1 MQKID
6 SDGYVAQLSP
16 LFKRRR
22 QIRLSIV
29 LLLPVLLVGVSQQS
43 SNIFTIIGLASLV
56 GLILLLIK
64 LFFITYSLE
73 ETVWDRFRSKMTKV
87 VNTSSSIETP
97 VLAGVMGSIG
107 DAQSLFVIAA
117 GTLENYEVR
126 LLKQS
131 VYYNPQSK
139 NGHYSREF
147 RILEIK
153 TTEDFYHVF
162 MVSRQASR
170 NILSTAMTVL
180 AKSVKHNKKLVVEG
194 DVNKYFNIY
203 IPEAAESESLI
214 TLSPENLLAIRDYGH
229 NFDIE
234 FIGKSIYIISNNKM
248 SNLKSILIYQD
259 SALEVIRSL
268 GVNLVRNRPDT
279 DDLISVVNP
288 DVMTF

>member
-248 SNLKSILIYQD
+248 RNLKSILIYQD

>member
-1 MQKID
+1 
-6 SDGYVAQLSP
+6 
-16 LFKRRR
+16 
-22 QIRLSIV
+22 
-29 LLLPVLLVGVSQQS
+29 
-43 SNIFTIIGLASLV
+43 
-56 GLILLLIK
+56 
-64 LFFITYSLE
+64 
-73 ETVWDRFRSKMTKV
+73 MTKV

-214 TLSPENLLAIRDYGH
+214 TLSLENLLAIRDYGH

-248 SNLKSILIYQD
+248 RNLKSILIYQD

-279 DDLISVVNP
+279 DDLISVINP